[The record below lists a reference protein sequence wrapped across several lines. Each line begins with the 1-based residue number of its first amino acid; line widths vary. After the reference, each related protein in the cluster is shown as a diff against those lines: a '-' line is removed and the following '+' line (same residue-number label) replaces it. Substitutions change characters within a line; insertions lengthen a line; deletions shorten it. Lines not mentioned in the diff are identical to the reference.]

1 VVETDLRISPEEFLE
16 LDDDAAVRLIRSRF
30 HAVCELGCDPEAAV
44 VVAVHPE
51 IRVEDASDLLCR
63 GCDARTA
70 LRILL

>member
-1 VVETDLRISPEEFLE
+1 MIDNNLKSWPKELRE
-16 LDDDAAVRLIRSRF
+16 LDDDAVVVLIHSRF
-30 HAVCELGCDPEAAV
+30 HALCERGCDPEAAV

-51 IRVEDASDLLCR
+51 VGVEEASRLLRR

>member
-1 VVETDLRISPEEFLE
+1 VVDINLKISQQEFLD
-16 LDDDAAVRLIRSRF
+16 LDDDAVVLVIGSRF
-30 HAVCELGCDPEAAV
+30 HALCELGCDPEAAV

-51 IRVEDASDLLCR
+51 IRVEDASDLLLR